1 MEVTKCGAHLVF
13 KQDVEDLK
21 QTIFVSSRRCSIT
34 PYEDDF
40 DDSAR
45 DAIIKES
52 HDNYDGEGAG
62 PSGEVTSNDVD
73 APHQKWIQHPNGP
86 NLIENWIGNFN

>member
-13 KQDVEDLK
+13 KQDLEDLK
-21 QTIFVSSRRCSIT
+21 QTIVGSSRSCSIT

-62 PSGEVTSNDVD
+62 RSGEGTSNDVD

-86 NLIENWIGNFN
+86 NLIENWFGNFN

>member
-21 QTIFVSSRRCSIT
+21 QTIVGSSKSCSIT

-52 HDNYDGEGAG
+52 HDNYDGEGAR
-62 PSGEVTSNDVD
+62 PSGEGTSNDVD
-73 APHQKWIQHPNGP
+73 TPNGP